1 MKKKKILI
9 SEEDVQRAL
18 NKFINGGGLIKQ
30 LPDQIA
36 PRNTL
41 VGARWGV
48 YEIVSDT
55 ASSPT
60 G

>member
-41 VGARWGV
+41 VGARWGA
-48 YEIVSDT
+48 YEVVSAT
-55 ASSPT
+55 ATSPT